1 MMPRYAIYFAPAH
14 GSPWWEFGS
23 RWLGRDEF
31 QDIPRVQLAMAQI
44 GPAELLEIT
53 AQPRRYGFHAT
64 LKAPFRLRDGYTV
77 GKLTTRLH
85 ALAATLKPVEL
96 GPVQA
101 SLLGDFVALV
111 PAGAPDELM
120 ALAAACVTE
129 LDDLRAPLV
138 EADLARRRVEHLD
151 PRGQELLQQY
161 GYPYVLERF
170 RFHLTLSGPL
180 PQPTAQRVVRT
191 VAEPLAQL
199 NANTPL
205 MLDRLCL
212 FVETAPG
219 QAFRRVADVELG
231 A

>member
-23 RWLGRDEF
+23 GWLGRDEF
-31 QDIPRVQLAMAQI
+31 QDSLRVQQALAQI
-44 GPAELLEIT
+44 GPAELREIT

-64 LKAPFRLRDGYTV
+64 LKAPFRLRDGCTV
-77 GKLTTRLH
+77 EDLTARLH
-85 ALAATLKPVEL
+85 ALATTLKPVEL
-96 GPVQA
+96 GPMQA

-120 ALAAACVTE
+120 ALAAACVKE

-138 EADLARRRVEHLD
+138 EADLASRRVERLD
-151 PRGQELLQQY
+151 PRELELLQQY

-180 PQPTAQRVVRT
+180 PQPTAQRVLRA

-199 NANTPL
+199 NASTPL
-205 MLDRLCL
+205 VLDRLCL
-212 FVETAPG
+212 LVETAPG
-219 QAFRRVADVELG
+219 QAFRRMADVELG
-231 A
+231 P